1 MVGCVPGTGRLT
13 SDRSPRPA
21 HLRAVGLLSTTSRR
35 PSDPGLAGVSCYRGP
50 HAIRQ
55 VHVLGVLDIDEAVA
69 RIAADLFDVADPAV
83 EVAHRL
89 IDPTLGALA
98 ILLLDTPNDCSV

>member
-1 MVGCVPGTGRLT
+1 M
-13 SDRSPRPA
+13 
-21 HLRAVGLLSTTSRR
+21 
-35 PSDPGLAGVSCYRGP
+35 
-50 HAIRQ
+50 
-55 VHVLGVLDIDEAVA
+55 LGVLDIDEAVA

-98 ILLLDTPNDCSV
+98 ILLLDTPNNHSV